1 MKINMKQGEEMT
13 NILEYEACVWGHQ
26 KWSMVEKKIVA
37 HQEMQCEEW
46 KDYWIANVK
55 DIGFPKE
62 SVVLIVH
69 SMN

>member
-1 MKINMKQGEEMT
+1 
-13 NILEYEACVWGHQ
+13 
-26 KWSMVEKKIVA
+26 MVEKKIVA